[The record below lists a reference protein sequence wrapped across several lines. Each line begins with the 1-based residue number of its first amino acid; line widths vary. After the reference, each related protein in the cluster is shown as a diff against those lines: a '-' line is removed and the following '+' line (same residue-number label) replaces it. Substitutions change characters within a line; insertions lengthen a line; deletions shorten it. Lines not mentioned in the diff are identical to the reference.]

1 MWRTC
6 GHRQPQQL
14 SSVRAAMQVPDLS
27 VVAAQAAAQVERA
40 REAARRQMA
49 AALSAKPKLLLHVS
63 LDAPKV
69 AVPIP
74 AVGNEGELL

>member
-1 MWRTC
+1 MDSIS
-6 GHRQPQQL
+6 PN
-14 SSVRAAMQVPDLS
+14 SSQESGPPAQVPDLS

-74 AVGNEGELL
+74 AVGDEGELL